1 MRRMPIVLLLTC
13 LGLVAGC
20 ASNPEPMVAPQAPDE
35 SRLAS
40 ARAAIEEAAA
50 AGAERLAPGPLRDA
64 RQRLTAARAL
74 LYQVAGEGQSL
85 SDEQR
90 TRIEGLVQAATL
102 DARYALS
109 QTQARAVQTKLDQL
123 QAELDAQPAAQ
134 AEEAP
139 R

>member
-13 LGLVAGC
+13 LGLAAGC

-35 SRLAS
+35 SRLEP
-40 ARAAIEEAAA
+40 ARAAIEEAVN
-50 AGAERLAPGPLRDA
+50 AGAERLASGPLRDA

-74 LYQVAGEGQSL
+74 LYQAAGRGESL
-85 SDEQR
+85 TEAQR
-90 TRIEGLVQAATL
+90 ERIDGLVQAATL

-109 QTQARAVQTKLDQL
+109 QTQAQAVQTKLEQL
-123 QAELDAQPAAQ
+123 QAELEAQPAAQ

-139 R
+139 Q

>member
-35 SRLAS
+35 SRLES

-134 AEEAP
+134 TQEAP